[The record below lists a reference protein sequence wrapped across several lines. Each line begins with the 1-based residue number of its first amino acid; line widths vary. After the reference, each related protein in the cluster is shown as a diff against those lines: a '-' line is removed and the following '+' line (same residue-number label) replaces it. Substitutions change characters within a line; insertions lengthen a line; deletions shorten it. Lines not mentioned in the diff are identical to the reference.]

1 MKTTVTYD
9 AYYYYFETMV
19 CHNDNDYFMQC
30 KALEADGY
38 IMVNNGWVE
47 NGENYTVYHKKVV
60 MD

>member
-9 AYYYYFETMV
+9 SYYYYFETMV
-19 CHNDNDYFMQC
+19 CHSNNDYFMQC

-38 IMVNNGWVE
+38 IMVNNGWFE
-47 NGENYTVYHKKVV
+47 DGENYTVYHKKVV